1 LLLNRKTM
9 VSKLEKIRKLNK
21 QAWALCKKDSTRA
34 VELARQ
40 VQGLLPNCAE
50 AQPTDEFE
58 CLKTLTYG
66 MDVLSRQE
74 EALPLG
80 LRANQLAEQIGD
92 NYLIGS
98 IQGLLGRIYF
108 HIDDF
113 PTSMD
118 YYINALRLVQSENH
132 PELEISLINGLG
144 LVQYGLE
151 NYNEAL
157 GYFITCLEKAA
168 EDDLTGRADA
178 SNNIAYILHLLGK
191 DQEAVEYGNAGLS
204 LFNELG
210 TSIGKMET
218 LHSLGAIHFAL
229 GNYDLAMGFLQEG
242 IELSRANN
250 NQLFEIN
257 YILEISRIHF
267 IQGRVDKS
275 KKELLTALR
284 IAEKI
289 QSVSNTCLVHERLVE
304 IYKEKQDYKSALEH
318 FEAFH
323 ATNKKI
329 FNEKSDKR
337 IKNLEIFH
345 KVEIT
350 RRQAD
355 LYREL
360 AGTDFLT
367 GLANRRS
374 FLEIAESAFQQVRI
388 KKNPLAMIMLD
399 IDHFKNVN
407 DQYGH
412 KSGDVVLSAV
422 SASIKKSLRGAD
434 VAGRYGGEEF
444 VVLLVGAP
452 EEQCFNI
459 AERIRHAVARL
470 EIPIEQAVVKVT
482 ISLGLACLNP
492 EKMVPVDTLIN
503 CADQAMYL
511 AKQQGRNRTITW
523 SPDVQSTGSTLQ
535 QA

>member
-1 LLLNRKTM
+1 M
-9 VSKLEKIRKLNK
+9 VSKLERIRKLNK
-21 QAWALCKKDSTRA
+21 QAWALCKKDSTKA

-58 CLKTLTYG
+58 CLKTLTYCL
-66 MDVLSRQE
+66 DVLSKQE

-80 LRANQLAEQIGD
+80 LKANQLAEQIGD
-92 NYLIGS
+92 KYLIGS
-98 IQGLLGRIYF
+98 IQSLIGKIYY

-118 YYINALRLVQSENH
+118 YYIKALRLVQSENH

-144 LVQYGLE
+144 MVQYGLE

-157 GYFITCLEKAA
+157 GYFKTCLEKAG

-178 SNNIAYILHLLGK
+178 SNNIAYILHMLGK
-191 DQEAVEYGNAGLS
+191 DQEAVEYGIAGLS

-250 NQLFEIN
+250 NQLFEIS
-257 YILEISRIHF
+257 YMLEISRIHF
-267 IQGRVDKS
+267 VQGRIDKA
-275 KKELLTALR
+275 KKELLAALL

-289 QSVSNTCLVHERLVE
+289 QSVTNISVAHERLAE

-323 ATNKKI
+323 TTNRKI

-345 KVEIT
+345 QVEVT
-350 RRQAD
+350 RKQAD

-374 FLEIAESAFQQVRI
+374 FLEIAESAFQQVKI
-388 KKNPLAMIMLD
+388 KKTPLAMIMLD
-399 IDHFKNVN
+399 IDHFKPVN

-412 KSGDVVLSAV
+412 KAGDVVLSAV
-422 SASIKKSLRGAD
+422 AASIKKSLRGAD

-444 VVLLVGAP
+444 VVLLVDAP
-452 EEQCFNI
+452 EEQCLNI
-459 AERIRHAVARL
+459 AERIRQAVARMD
-470 EIPIEQAVVKVT
+470 IQIEQTVVKVT
-482 ISLGLACLNP
+482 ISLGVACLHP
-492 EKMVPVDTLIN
+492 DKLVPVDTLIN

-511 AKQQGRNRTITW
+511 AKNQGRNRSVVW
-523 SPDVQSTGSTLQ
+523 SAGIKSTGSKPQ
-535 QA
+535 QV